1 MKSNEAI
8 KFLGQFILNEYNENI
23 GIVLG
28 YVCNGIGDVLSFIV
42 SLAGEIHEIP
52 IDRFVIFDTRI
63 VYLSPISYDFKNLIE
78 KLKAANLR
86 ISLLNKLNSDNDIN
100 REAWERFKLKVE
112 VSYKEI
118 INNFNEL
125 KKRVDSRIQELKNKE
140 KALDEALIEL
150 KLSYIENVI
159 SKENYETSLKIILNA
174 KQRISNELNHLRNI
188 QNNILNSEVTD
199 MIEVKVIQ

>member
-52 IDRFVIFDTRI
+52 IDRFEIFDTRI

-159 SKENYETSLKIILNA
+159 SKENYENSLKIILNA

-199 MIEVKVIQ
+199 MIEVKIIQ

>member
-52 IDRFVIFDTRI
+52 IDRFEIFDTRI

-125 KKRVDSRIQELKNKE
+125 KKRIDSRIQELKNKE

-188 QNNILNSEVTD
+188 QNNILNSEVMD

>member
-125 KKRVDSRIQELKNKE
+125 KNRVDSRIQELKNKE

-188 QNNILNSEVTD
+188 QNNILNSEVMD
-199 MIEVKVIQ
+199 MIEVKIIQ

>member
-125 KKRVDSRIQELKNKE
+125 KNRVDSRIQELKNKE

-159 SKENYETSLKIILNA
+159 SKENYENSLKIILNA

-188 QNNILNSEVTD
+188 QNNILNSEVMD
-199 MIEVKVIQ
+199 MIEVKIIQ

>member
-125 KKRVDSRIQELKNKE
+125 KNRVDSRIQELKNKE

-159 SKENYETSLKIILNA
+159 SKENYENSLKIVLNA

-188 QNNILNSEVTD
+188 QNNILNSEVMD
-199 MIEVKVIQ
+199 MIEVKIIQ

>member
-52 IDRFVIFDTRI
+52 IDRFEIFDTRI

-86 ISLLNKLNSDNDIN
+86 ISLLNKLNSDNDIS

-188 QNNILNSEVTD
+188 QNNILNSEVMD

>member
-52 IDRFVIFDTRI
+52 IDRFEIFDTRI

-125 KKRVDSRIQELKNKE
+125 KNRVDSRIQELKNKE

-150 KLSYIENVI
+150 KLNYIENVI
-159 SKENYETSLKIILNA
+159 SKENYENSLKIILNA

-188 QNNILNSEVTD
+188 QNNILNSEVMD
-199 MIEVKVIQ
+199 MIEVKIIQ

>member
-52 IDRFVIFDTRI
+52 IDRFEIFDTRI

-159 SKENYETSLKIILNA
+159 SKENYENSLKIILNA

-188 QNNILNSEVTD
+188 QNNILNSEVMD
-199 MIEVKVIQ
+199 MIEVKIIQ

>member
-159 SKENYETSLKIILNA
+159 SKENYENSLKIILNA

-188 QNNILNSEVTD
+188 QNNILNSEVMD
-199 MIEVKVIQ
+199 MIEVKIIQ

>member
-52 IDRFVIFDTRI
+52 IDRFEIFDTRI

-125 KKRVDSRIQELKNKE
+125 KNRVDSRIQELKNKE

-159 SKENYETSLKIILNA
+159 SKENYENSLRIILNA

-188 QNNILNSEVTD
+188 QNNILNSEVMD
-199 MIEVKVIQ
+199 MIEVKIIQ

>member
-1 MKSNEAI
+1 MKSSEAI

-52 IDRFVIFDTRI
+52 IDRFEIFDTRI

-125 KKRVDSRIQELKNKE
+125 KNRVDSRIQELKNKE

-159 SKENYETSLKIILNA
+159 SKENYENSLKIILNA

-188 QNNILNSEVTD
+188 QNNILNSEVMD
-199 MIEVKVIQ
+199 MIEVKIIQ

>member
-100 REAWERFKLKVE
+100 REAWERFK
-112 VSYKEI
+112 
-118 INNFNEL
+118 F
-125 KKRVDSRIQELKNKE
+125 
-140 KALDEALIEL
+140 
-150 KLSYIENVI
+150 
-159 SKENYETSLKIILNA
+159 
-174 KQRISNELNHLRNI
+174 
-188 QNNILNSEVTD
+188 
-199 MIEVKVIQ
+199 

>member
-125 KKRVDSRIQELKNKE
+125 KKRVDLRIQELKNKE

-159 SKENYETSLKIILNA
+159 SKENYENSLKIILNA

>member
-52 IDRFVIFDTRI
+52 IDRFEIFDTRI

-125 KKRVDSRIQELKNKE
+125 KKRIDSRIQELKNKE

-188 QNNILNSEVTD
+188 QNNILNSEVMD
-199 MIEVKVIQ
+199 MIEVKIIQ

>member
-52 IDRFVIFDTRI
+52 IDRFEIFDTRI

-188 QNNILNSEVTD
+188 QNNILNSEVMD
-199 MIEVKVIQ
+199 MIEVKIIQ

>member
-52 IDRFVIFDTRI
+52 IDRFEIFDTRI

-125 KKRVDSRIQELKNKE
+125 KKRVDLRIQELKNKE

-159 SKENYETSLKIILNA
+159 SKENYENSLKIILNA
-174 KQRISNELNHLRNI
+174 KQRISNELNYLRNI

>member
-52 IDRFVIFDTRI
+52 IDRFEIFDTRI

-125 KKRVDSRIQELKNKE
+125 KNRVDSRIQELKNKE

-150 KLSYIENVI
+150 KLNYIENVI
-159 SKENYETSLKIILNA
+159 SKENYENSLKIILNA

>member
-52 IDRFVIFDTRI
+52 IDRFEIFDTRI

-125 KKRVDSRIQELKNKE
+125 KNRVDSRIQELKNKE

-159 SKENYETSLKIILNA
+159 SKENYENSLRIILNA

-188 QNNILNSEVTD
+188 QNNILNSEVMD

>member
-52 IDRFVIFDTRI
+52 IDRFEIFDTRI

-159 SKENYETSLKIILNA
+159 SKENYENSLKIILNA

>member
-52 IDRFVIFDTRI
+52 IDRFEIFDTRI

>member
-52 IDRFVIFDTRI
+52 IDRFEIFDTRI

-125 KKRVDSRIQELKNKE
+125 KKRIDSRIQELKNKE

-159 SKENYETSLKIILNA
+159 SKENYENSLKIILNA

>member
-52 IDRFVIFDTRI
+52 IDRFEIFDTRI

-86 ISLLNKLNSDNDIN
+86 ISLLNKLNSDNDIS

-125 KKRVDSRIQELKNKE
+125 KKRIDSRIQELKNKE

-188 QNNILNSEVTD
+188 QNNILNSEVMD

>member
-174 KQRISNELNHLRNI
+174 KQRISNELNYLRNI

>member
-159 SKENYETSLKIILNA
+159 SKENYENSLKIILNA

>member
-52 IDRFVIFDTRI
+52 IDRFEIFDTRI

-125 KKRVDSRIQELKNKE
+125 KNRVDSRIQELKNKE

-159 SKENYETSLKIILNA
+159 SKENYENSLKIILNA

-188 QNNILNSEVTD
+188 QNNILNSEVMD
-199 MIEVKVIQ
+199 MIEVKIIQ

>member
-52 IDRFVIFDTRI
+52 IDRFEIFDTRI

-125 KKRVDSRIQELKNKE
+125 KNRVDSRIQELKNKE

-159 SKENYETSLKIILNA
+159 SKENYENSLRIILNA

-188 QNNILNSEVTD
+188 QNNILNSEVID

>member
-52 IDRFVIFDTRI
+52 IDRFEIFDTRI

-125 KKRVDSRIQELKNKE
+125 KNRVDSRIQELKNKE

-188 QNNILNSEVTD
+188 QNNILNSEVMD
-199 MIEVKVIQ
+199 MIEVKIIQ